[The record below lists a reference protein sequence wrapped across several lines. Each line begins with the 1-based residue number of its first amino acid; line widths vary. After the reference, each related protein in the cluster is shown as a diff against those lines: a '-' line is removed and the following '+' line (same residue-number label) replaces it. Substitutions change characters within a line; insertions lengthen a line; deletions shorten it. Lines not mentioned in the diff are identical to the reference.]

1 MSNSTLLYKSF
12 AEALNIDSEKIN
24 EELRFQSI
32 PEWDSISHMV
42 LISVLE
48 ETFGISMETDDVID
62 LSSVSKAREILTKY
76 KVAF

>member
-1 MSNSTLLYKSF
+1 MSNSTLLYKAF
-12 AEALNIDSEKIN
+12 AEALNIDPEKVN
-24 EELRFQSI
+24 DELRFQSI

-76 KVAF
+76 KVVF